1 MRNNRTLDWAATAV
15 STLEW
20 WQDAGVDV
28 LVDDAPRDCIN
39 PPETVIYA
47 AAATPAPAFS
57 PAMLPDTLAQFLAWR
72 GGPDAPE
79 ASWNGVHFSASGPDD
94 AAVMVLVDCPDRGG
108 AQSGCLVSG
117 GAGQLLD
124 GMLRA
129 IGFSR
134 ESVHLASIC
143 AKRPSSRRLGRDVE
157 ERLHELARH
166 HVALVRPQRLLTLGD
181 TATRA
186 VLSTDLVSARG
197 SSHLLNHAGGE
208 TTVVASFHPR
218 LLVDRPGLKGE
229 SWRDLRM
236 LVKGMGE

>member
-1 MRNNRTLDWAATAV
+1 MGNNRTIDWAATAV

-28 LVDDAPRDCIN
+28 LVDDAPRDRIN
-39 PPETVIYA
+39 SPETVIDSA
-47 AAATPAPAFS
+47 ASTPASS

-79 ASWNGVHFSASGPDD
+79 ASWNGVHFSASGPED
-94 AAVMVLVDCPDRGG
+94 AAVMILVDCPDRDD
-108 AQSGCLVSG
+108 AQSGILASG
-117 GAGQLLD
+117 LSGKLLD
-124 GMLRA
+124 RMLRA

-134 ESVHLASIC
+134 TSVRLGSVC
-143 AKRPSSRRLGRDVE
+143 AKRPASGRIGRDVE